1 MVDGKLSRT
10 GIGVSGCA
18 GTVVRGIGGGN
29 GVVGRGITLIGETT
43 GDLVADSG
51 GCGKG
56 SNRACCVPKIDVDSF
71 VVGMLFLGCIF
82 HIISNPH

>member
-43 GDLVADSG
+43 GLVASSDRNSDG
-51 GCGKG
+51 I
-56 SNRACCVPKIDVDSF
+56 P
-71 VVGMLFLGCIF
+71 IF
-82 HIISNPH
+82 S